1 MEIKSA
7 STVTSTYKS
16 QHETIEKCMVP
27 LGNIVTFTP
36 DQPIQEVIA
45 IIIDKKIAGAPVLDD
60 EHHLIGIISEK
71 DCLRL
76 IVDQAYYNMPA
87 ETRKVSD
94 YMTAKVQ
101 TLPSKTT
108 ILEAAT
114 EFLNAPI
121 RRFPIVE
128 NGMLIGQ
135 VSRRHIL
142 RAAQEILASV
152 AK

>member
-1 MEIKSA
+1 MAANPNE
-7 STVTSTYKS
+7 TQY
-16 QHETIEKCMVP
+16 ETIEKYMVP
-27 LGNIVTFTP
+27 LSNIVTFKP
-36 DQPIQEVIA
+36 DQPIQEVIST
-45 IIIDKKIAGAPVLDD
+45 IINKKIAGAPVLDD
-60 EHHLIGIISEK
+60 QHHLVGMISEK

-101 TLPSKTT
+101 TMSPKTN
-108 ILEAAT
+108 IVEAAM
-114 EFLNAPI
+114 EFLNSPI

-142 RAAQEILASV
+142 RAAQNIKSTNR
-152 AK
+152 

>member
-1 MEIKSA
+1 MDIKTVSA
-7 STVTSTYKS
+7 TTNPNAALY
-16 QHETIEKCMVP
+16 ETIEKYMVP
-27 LGNIVTFTP
+27 LSNIITFKP
-36 DQPIQEVIA
+36 DQPIQDVIS
-45 IIIDKKIAGAPVLDD
+45 IIIAKKIAGAPVLDD
-60 EHHLIGIISEK
+60 QQHLVGMISEK

-101 TLPSKTT
+101 TLSPKTS
-108 ILEAAT
+108 IVEAAV
-114 EFLNAPI
+114 EFLNSPI
-121 RRFPIVE
+121 RRFPVVE

-142 RAAQEILASV
+142 RAAQNIKSTTT
-152 AK
+152 

>member
-1 MEIKSA
+1 MDIKSA
-7 STVTSTYKS
+7 ADPNDKQY
-16 QHETIEKCMVP
+16 ETIEKYMVP
-27 LGNIVTFTP
+27 LSNIVTFKP
-36 DQPIQEVIA
+36 DQPIQDVIS
-45 IIIDKKIAGAPVLDD
+45 IIIKKKIAGAPVLDD
-60 EHHLIGIISEK
+60 QQHLVGMISEK

-76 IVDQAYYNMPA
+76 IVDQAYYHMPA

-101 TLPSKTT
+101 TMSPKTN
-108 ILEAAT
+108 IVEAAM
-114 EFLNAPI
+114 EFLNSPI

-142 RAAQEILASV
+142 RAAQNLKSTAR
-152 AK
+152 

>member
-1 MEIKSA
+1 MDIKTE
-7 STVTSTYKS
+7 STTTNPNEALY
-16 QHETIEKCMVP
+16 ETIEKYMVP
-27 LGNIVTFTP
+27 LSNIVTFKP

-45 IIIDKKIAGAPVLDD
+45 TIIEKKIAGAPVLDD
-60 EHHLIGIISEK
+60 QQHLVGMISEK

-94 YMTAKVQ
+94 YMTVKVQ
-101 TLPSKTT
+101 TLSPKTS
-108 ILEAAT
+108 IVEAAV
-114 EFLNAPI
+114 EFLNSPI

-142 RAAQEILASV
+142 RAAQNIKSTTR
-152 AK
+152 

>member
-1 MEIKSA
+1 MDITSA
-7 STVTSTYKS
+7 ANPNETQY
-16 QHETIEKCMVP
+16 ETIEKYMVP
-27 LGNIVTFTP
+27 LSNIVTFKP
-36 DQPIQEVIA
+36 DQPIQEVIST
-45 IIIDKKIAGAPVLDD
+45 IINKKIAGAPVLDD
-60 EHHLIGIISEK
+60 QHHLVGMISEK

-94 YMTAKVQ
+94 YMTVKVQ
-101 TLPSKTT
+101 TLSPKTN
-108 ILEAAT
+108 IVEAAI
-114 EFLNAPI
+114 EFLNSPI

-142 RAAQEILASV
+142 RAAQNIKSTNR
-152 AK
+152 

>member
-1 MEIKSA
+1 MDNKSA
-7 STVTSTYKS
+7 ANPYETQYD
-16 QHETIEKCMVP
+16 TIEKYMVP
-27 LGNIVTFTP
+27 LSNIITFKP
-36 DQPIQEVIA
+36 DQPIQDVIST
-45 IIIDKKIAGAPVLDD
+45 IINKKIAGAPVLD
-60 EHHLIGIISEK
+60 EQQRLVGMISEK

-76 IVDQAYYNMPA
+76 IVDQAYHNMPA

-101 TLPSKTT
+101 TLSPKTN
-108 ILEAAT
+108 IIEAAI
-114 EFLNAPI
+114 EFLNSPI

-142 RAAQEILASV
+142 RAAQNL
-152 AK
+152 

>member
-1 MEIKSA
+1 MDIKSA
-7 STVTSTYKS
+7 ANPNVTQY
-16 QHETIEKCMVP
+16 ETIEKYMVP
-27 LGNIVTFTP
+27 LSNIVTFRP
-36 DQPIQEVIA
+36 DQPIQDVIST
-45 IIIDKKIAGAPVLDD
+45 IINKKIAGAPVLDD
-60 EHHLIGIISEK
+60 QHHLVGMISEK

-94 YMTAKVQ
+94 YMTPQVQ
-101 TLPSKTT
+101 SLSPKTT
-108 ILEAAT
+108 VVEAAM
-114 EFLNAPI
+114 EFLNSPI

-142 RAAQEILASV
+142 RAAQDMKSA
-152 AK
+152 ATR

>member
-1 MEIKSA
+1 MDTESA
-7 STVTSTYKS
+7 ANPNEVQY
-16 QHETIEKCMVP
+16 ETIEKYMVP
-27 LGNIVTFTP
+27 LSNIITFKP
-36 DQPIQEVIA
+36 DQPIQDVIST
-45 IIIDKKIAGAPVLDD
+45 IINKKIAGAPVLDD
-60 EHHLIGIISEK
+60 QHHLVGIISEK

-101 TLPSKTT
+101 TLSPKTN
-108 ILEAAT
+108 IVDAAM
-114 EFLNAPI
+114 EFLNSPI
-121 RRFPIVE
+121 RRFPIVD

-142 RAAQEILASV
+142 RAAQNIKSV
-152 AK
+152 KH

>member
-1 MEIKSA
+1 ME
-7 STVTSTYKS
+7 TRTSPNEV
-16 QHETIEKCMVP
+16 QFETIDKYMVP
-27 LGNIVTFTP
+27 LSRIITFKP

-45 IIIDKKIAGAPVLDD
+45 TIINKKISGAPVLND
-60 EHHLIGIISEK
+60 EHHLVGMISEK

-76 IVDQAYYNMPA
+76 IIDQAYYNMPA

-94 YMTAKVQ
+94 YMTVNVQ
-101 TLPSKTT
+101 TLSPKTN
-108 ILEAAT
+108 IVEAAT
-114 EFLNAPI
+114 EFLNSPI

-142 RAAQEILASV
+142 KAAQNLKPATV
-152 AK
+152 

>member
-1 MEIKSA
+1 MDIKSA
-7 STVTSTYKS
+7 ANPNETQY
-16 QHETIEKCMVP
+16 ETIEKYMVP
-27 LGNIVTFTP
+27 LSNIVTFKP
-36 DQPIQEVIA
+36 DQPIQEVIST
-45 IIIDKKIAGAPVLDD
+45 IINKKIAGAPVLDD
-60 EHHLIGIISEK
+60 QHHLVGMISEK

-94 YMTAKVQ
+94 YMTVKVQ
-101 TLPSKTT
+101 TLSPKTN
-108 ILEAAT
+108 IVEAAI
-114 EFLNAPI
+114 EFLNSPI

-142 RAAQEILASV
+142 RAAQNIKSTNR
-152 AK
+152 